1 NYPLAGDIQV
11 QGKTVAEIDKQLTQI
26 LGKDYLVDP
35 QVSVDVREYQSRWV
49 TVIGEVR
56 NPGRFV
62 LKRDMRLIDVLAEAG
77 GATKEA
83 GTEILI
89 TRRADSGETRQ
100 IAVNRERLL
109 SSNNQDANLP
119 LSHMDIVTVG
129 EKKIFYIRGEVT
141 RPGSY
146 FLENELTL
154 LKAISVAGGLTPFA
168 NRKEVQLIRSASD
181 GVANDKKVNNLK
193 AIEQGKANDIP
204 LLPNDVIIVARRVF

>member
-1 NYPLAGDIQV
+1 
-11 QGKTVAEIDKQLTQI
+11 
-26 LGKDYLVDP
+26 
-35 QVSVDVREYQSRWV
+35 
-49 TVIGEVR
+49 
-56 NPGRFV
+56 
-62 LKRDMRLIDVLAEAG
+62 
-77 GATKEA
+77 
-83 GTEILI
+83 
-89 TRRADSGETRQ
+89 
-100 IAVNRERLL
+100 
-109 SSNNQDANLP
+109 
-119 LSHMDIVTVG
+119 MDIVTVG

-181 GVANDKKVNNLK
+181 GVANDKKVINLK